1 MNRWLGSFAAVLAAA
16 AAAALVLSVAQPG
29 SPARAADPAPERRR
43 IEVVGEAVVEA
54 RPDAARITV
63 GVQRQAATAAA
74 AYAEAA
80 RAMNAVVSALRGK
93 GVDSDSLRTAA
104 LALQPEYQ
112 WNRDKERQE
121 LTGYRAVTSVTA
133 TTRNL
138 EQVGPLIDAAV
149 AAGANTVDGVEFLVW
164 EQERALGDALQRAVD
179 NARAKAGQVAGRLGV
194 QVGAPLEVVVLDEG
208 ATPPPVL
215 VRAEAAVPA
224 GAGASMPVLPG
235 TSRLEVRVRVVFG
248 IQ

>member
-1 MNRWLGSFAAVLAAA
+1 MKRWLGSLALALAAA
-16 AAAALVLSVAQPG
+16 GAAALAAPAVLPG
-29 SPARAADPAPERRR
+29 SPARAADPGSERRG
-43 IEVVGEAVVEA
+43 IEVTGEAVVEA

-80 RAMNAVVSALRGK
+80 RAMNAVVAALRGK
-93 GVDSDSLRTAA
+93 GIDQDSLRTAT
-104 LALQPEYQ
+104 LALHPEYD
-112 WNRDKERQE
+112 WNREKERQE
-121 LTGYRAVTSVTA
+121 LRGYRALTSVTA

-138 EQVGPLIDAAV
+138 DQVGSLIDAAV